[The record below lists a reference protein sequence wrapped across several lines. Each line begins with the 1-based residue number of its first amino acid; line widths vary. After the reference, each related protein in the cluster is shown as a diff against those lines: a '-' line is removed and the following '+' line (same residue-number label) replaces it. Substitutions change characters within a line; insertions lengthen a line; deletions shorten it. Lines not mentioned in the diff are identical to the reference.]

1 LFHGVN
7 RDGEENLCYT
17 EIDEK
22 FEQEEFLM
30 TLDADKQIT
39 LLARE
44 IIKEAGKPYT
54 PEQLAEIPAI
64 LAAKSRYFWC
74 IDNQEFE
81 LMPDV
86 FTAEGFRTFWSGRP
100 GNNDRYKQVE
110 QNKRTCGPDMVPLHF
125 GYNQIVHFTGPR
137 SCQLLTRMHD
147 YHTYKDNGDTVSIYV
162 YDSNATAET
171 LVIPDT
177 IDFKP
182 VTAITVIAAVYLGR
196 ESGFLV
202 GAMAA
207 LLSNFYFGQGPWTAF
222 QMLSWGLIGWFAGLF
237 ADPLKR
243 HRALLLL
250 YGVLSGI
257 AYSLLMDV
265 WTVMSFH
272 GQFTLPLYL
281 AAAATSMPHMLLYA
295 VSNFLFLWWMA
306 KPFGDKLE
314 RIRIKYG
321 I

>member
-1 LFHGVN
+1 MIVIKNAKWRKALN
-7 RDGEENLCYT
+7 
-17 EIDEK
+17 I
-22 FEQEEFLM
+22 
-30 TLDADKQIT
+30 
-39 LLARE
+39 LLPCA
-44 IIKEAGKPYT
+44 A
-54 PEQLAEIPAI
+54 IPAAA
-64 LAAKSRYFWC
+64 LAGSMIVDDHLLVSFGVALLSLLYFITGFERKTTGTRRMVIVAVMTALC
-74 IDNQEFE
+74 I
-81 LMPDV
+81 
-86 FTAEGFRTFWSGRP
+86 AGR
-100 GNNDRYKQVE
+100 
-110 QNKRTCGPDMVPLHF
+110 F
-125 GYNQIVHFTGPR
+125 
-137 SCQLLTRMHD
+137 
-147 YHTYKDNGDTVSIYV
+147 
-162 YDSNATAET
+162 
-171 LVIPDT
+171 IPF
-177 IDFKP
+177 FKP

>member
-1 LFHGVN
+1 MLKWGIP
-7 RDGEENLCYT
+7 L
-17 EIDEK
+17 
-22 FEQEEFLM
+22 
-30 TLDADKQIT
+30 
-39 LLARE
+39 LLAPALVLLGAVVFQE
-44 IIKEAGKPYT
+44 KQHLFISFMA
-54 PEQLAEIPAI
+54 AI
-64 LAAKSRYFWC
+64 LAVLLFFTG
-74 IDNQEFE
+74 FE
-81 LMPDV
+81 
-86 FTAEGFRTFWSGRP
+86 R
-100 GNNDRYKQVE
+100 KQVGT
-110 QNKRTCGPDMVPLHF
+110 RRMV
-125 GYNQIVHFTGPR
+125 IVAV
-137 SCQLLTRMHD
+137 M
-147 YHTYKDNGDTVSIYV
+147 
-162 YDSNATAET
+162 TA
-171 LVIPDT
+171 LCIAGRFIPF
-177 IDFKP
+177 FKP

>member
-1 LFHGVN
+1 MKN
-7 RDGEENLCYT
+7 R
-17 EIDEK
+17 
-22 FEQEEFLM
+22 
-30 TLDADKQIT
+30 TLRIMLKWGIPL
-39 LLARE
+39 LLAPALVLLGAVVFRE
-44 IIKEAGKPYT
+44 KQHLFISFMA
-54 PEQLAEIPAI
+54 AI
-64 LAAKSRYFWC
+64 LAVLLFFTG
-74 IDNQEFE
+74 FE
-81 LMPDV
+81 
-86 FTAEGFRTFWSGRP
+86 R
-100 GNNDRYKQVE
+100 KQVGT
-110 QNKRTCGPDMVPLHF
+110 RRMV
-125 GYNQIVHFTGPR
+125 IVAV
-137 SCQLLTRMHD
+137 M
-147 YHTYKDNGDTVSIYV
+147 
-162 YDSNATAET
+162 TA
-171 LVIPDT
+171 LCIAGRFIPF
-177 IDFKP
+177 FKP